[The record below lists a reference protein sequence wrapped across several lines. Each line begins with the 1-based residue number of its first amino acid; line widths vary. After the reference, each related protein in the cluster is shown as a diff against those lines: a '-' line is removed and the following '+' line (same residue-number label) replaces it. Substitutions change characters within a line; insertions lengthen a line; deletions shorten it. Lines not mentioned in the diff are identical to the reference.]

1 MEGLWSLTTSDI
13 KKAGQVERA
22 RQHLDQAVARLE
34 AAVDKRKKS
43 GESGESGESGDRL
56 AEEMEMARSANA
68 AMKKN
73 NDSMSIHLDGAI
85 NRLKAVL
92 EN

>member
-1 MEGLWSLTTSDI
+1 MEGLWSLTTSEI

-34 AAVDKRKKS
+34 AAVDKRKK
-43 GESGESGESGDRL
+43 SGESGESGDRL

>member
-1 MEGLWSLTTSDI
+1 MEGLWSLTTSEI

-43 GESGESGESGDRL
+43 GDSGDRL

>member
-1 MEGLWSLTTSDI
+1 MEGLWSLTTSNI

-22 RQHLDQAVARLE
+22 QQHLDQAVARLE
-34 AAVDKRKKS
+34 AAVNKRKKS
-43 GESGESGESGDRL
+43 GASGDRL
-56 AEEMEMARSANA
+56 AEEMEMVRATNA

-85 NRLKAVL
+85 NRLKAFL

>member
-22 RQHLDQAVARLE
+22 QQHLDQAVARLE
-34 AAVDKRKKS
+34 AAVNKRKKS
-43 GESGESGESGDRL
+43 GGSGDRL
-56 AEEMEMARSANA
+56 AEEMEMVRATNA

-85 NRLKAVL
+85 NRLKAFL

>member
-1 MEGLWSLTTSDI
+1 MEGLWSLTTSNI

-34 AAVDKRKKS
+34 AAVDKRKK
-43 GESGESGESGDRL
+43 SGESGDRL

>member
-1 MEGLWSLTTSDI
+1 MEGLWSLTASNI

-34 AAVDKRKKS
+34 AAVDKRKK
-43 GESGESGESGDRL
+43 SGESGDRL

>member
-1 MEGLWSLTTSDI
+1 MEGLWSLTASNI

-43 GESGESGESGDRL
+43 GDSGDRL
-56 AEEMEMARSANA
+56 AEEMEMARRANA